1 MEKLKTAI
9 DKELKEA
16 KRELGLLEFKKRN
29 SMCDTDKWYYIG
41 AINQIRKRID
51 TLCYLWAICD

>member
-1 MEKLKTAI
+1 MEELKKAI

-16 KRELGLLEFKKRN
+16 KRELGILKFKKRN

-41 AINQIRKRID
+41 AIKQLEKRID
-51 TLCYLWAICD
+51 TLIYLWAICK